1 MFPYDIP
8 TLTHEELRKYKGFE
22 NMTDDELDKA
32 LDVLYTLTYAYLSSK
47 EKIEEY
53 ERKKTKNVMGEE
65 KNLVLIYK
73 KGILSMLPNEII
85 DGGSRI

>member
-32 LDVLYTLTYAYLSSK
+32 LDVLYTLTYAYLSSR

-53 ERKKTKNVMGEE
+53 ERKKAEDSSK
-65 KNLVLIYK
+65 
-73 KGILSMLPNEII
+73 
-85 DGGSRI
+85 

>member
-22 NMTDDELDKA
+22 DMSDEMLDKA
-32 LDVLYTLTYAYLSSK
+32 LDVLYTLTYAYLSSR

-53 ERKKTKNVMGEE
+53 ERKKE
-65 KNLVLIYK
+65 KE
-73 KGILSMLPNEII
+73 GH
-85 DGGSRI
+85 R